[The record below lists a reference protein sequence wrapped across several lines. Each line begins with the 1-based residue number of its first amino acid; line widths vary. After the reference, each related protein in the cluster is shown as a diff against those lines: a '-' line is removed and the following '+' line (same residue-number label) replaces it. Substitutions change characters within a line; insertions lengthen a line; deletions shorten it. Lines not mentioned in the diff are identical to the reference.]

1 MQRSELSVED
11 QLVKSRSFEPLENR
25 LSLLLESI
33 TLYVPITK
41 EAVLPHVQVEG
52 MTLLLPLYL
61 SSFIILQDLLLDYT
75 NEVIQTV
82 LQFKLYKREARSHH
96 HSSSSLNF
104 MMGTSSSIIGMPNQ
118 RAGEHARIGQKQSFL
133 QKGAT
138 RVKKM
143 ATSMKNVA
151 SGNGPSLSKK
161 IETSRTVV
169 ATLSVKDLKLH
180 VQVSKA
186 LILSYTISDLLLM
199 SSKSSFVL
207 NMLDHSIQ
215 FARTDILYTDY
226 LLNCPK
232 LPELVV
238 VIEQST
244 SPVPSSPRAVRRPS
258 TSTSSSNLPPVIRPT
273 TAGEGGM
280 NSIGKKS
287 AAASAFNSSSGIQ
300 LEKESRIHVNRAV
313 DVLKIDLTTKQVNQF
328 ASFIVGIFILFH
340 PRATLACSS
349 TTSRRRSTTNSGWSW
364 WTRCEDFNTPWIR

>member
-1 MQRSELSVED
+1 MQHSELSVED

-25 LSLLLESI
+25 LALQLESI
-33 TLYVPITK
+33 TVYVPITK
-41 EAVLPHVQVEG
+41 EAVLPHIQVEG
-52 MTLLLPLYL
+52 MKLLLPLYL
-61 SSFIILQDLLLDYT
+61 SSFVILQDLLLDYA

-82 LQFKLYKREARSHH
+82 LQFKLYKRETSSHH

-104 MMGTSSSIIGMPNQ
+104 MMGTSSSMIGLPNQ
-118 RAGEHARIGQKQSFL
+118 RAGEYSRVGQKQTFL

-151 SGNGPSLSKK
+151 SGNGPSVSKK
-161 IETSRTVV
+161 AETTRAVV
-169 ATLSVKDLKLH
+169 ATLSIKDLKFH
-180 VQVSKA
+180 VQVSRA

-232 LPELVV
+232 LPEIVV

-244 SPVPSSPRAVRRPS
+244 SPTPSSPRAVRRPS
-258 TSTSSSNLPPVIRPT
+258 TSTSSSNLPSAVRPA
-273 TAGEGGM
+273 TAGDVGM
-280 NSIGKKS
+280 SSIGKKS
-287 AAASAFNSSSGIQ
+287 AAASAFNSSSGVQ
-300 LEKESRIHVNRAV
+300 PEKESRVHVNVAV
-313 DVLKIDLTTKQVNQF
+313 DVLKINLTTKQVNQF
-328 ASFIVGIFILFH
+328 ASFLVGLRGVSH
-340 PRATLACSS
+340 RRAT
-349 TTSRRRSTTNSGWSW
+349 
-364 WTRCEDFNTPWIR
+364 